1 MRKQLTTI
9 VITILIS
16 LSFAVMRQQPV
27 SATQGK
33 KLNITLIGDSYS
45 AGNGGGGYTGVPNC
59 YRSQHNWAQRYI
71 HWLNHQ
77 GIATTFQNRAC
88 SGSKIEDLHNYRN
101 LETYHKTTLLLGNLT
116 GDSNKLHNTIAQ
128 TGVCKAYTVDDSIE
142 TSLQITNSTYLPRTN
157 QTKVAFKC
165 VQRLRPQLDFVG
177 PETDLVLMTIGGND
191 LDFANIVKQCFFF
204 SNKSFCQNLIRKAN
218 DLLPDLQNHITQT
231 LIKMRARGLRP
242 DAKVVLL
249 GYPLLSINNNH
260 TIGLLP
266 PGYPVA
272 QEIRALGLAGNRA
285 QATAVAADNK
295 QHPGQVTFID
305 TVPRHF
311 TGHEPD
317 PDFFRENPRGWLYE
331 LSGYSLLNVHEFYH
345 LNPLGHAN
353 YAELLRRLPLHN
365 NAKPTTA
372 KSSNID
378 VVFNIDTTGS
388 MRNLLDHAKTNIRSI
403 VEQIRAQSNSAR
415 FAITTFRDFPE
426 RTKESTDYPAK
437 VNLDF
442 SSDIQQIEQTISEL
456 KAAGGGDIP
465 ETVLSGI
472 MSGLNLKWRAG
483 VHKTVIT
490 ITDATPHDPEP
501 ISNLTSA
508 QIIKRSFEVDPA
520 ELYFISLQDNTHSS
534 YTKMA
539 KSTGGQVF
547 RASTEMVSDIL
558 LKSIDQVAGKPHAW
572 INGPYIAKLGQPLE
586 INGAGSYSKVG
597 KIVKYEW
604 DFDSDGQID
613 LTSTQPII
621 THTFH
626 KEHFG
631 LMTLKVTDSA
641 NLTNVANTHL
651 IISQDGDDVPTAVDN
666 CPLVANPDQRDSD
679 QDGIGDLCD
688 ETPGIELPEH
698 NREYF
703 ECLIKQ
709 HFHPE
714 TKCQHLIKES
724 PSAPVQSNDTST
736 PAPTTTNLDSS
747 PWPESPSTASHQ
759 SQPAQR
765 PTPTATTQAITAQPP
780 LPSNTELPLVRVNS
794 PPEAHQQLERIT
806 PKTTDP
812 KWLWISL
819 PIIIASLFGGYLIIQ
834 KLRR

>member
-1 MRKQLTTI
+1 MGKIIGIDLGTTNSCVSVMEGGEPVVIPNSEGGRTTPSI
-9 VITILIS
+9 VGFTS
-16 LSFAVMRQQPV
+16 KDERVVGQP
-27 SATQGK
+27 AKNQM
-33 KLNITLIGDSYS
+33 
-45 AGNGGGGYTGVPNC
+45 
-59 YRSQHNWAQRYI
+59 
-71 HWLNHQ
+71 
-77 GIATTFQNRAC
+77 
-88 SGSKIEDLHNYRN
+88 
-101 LETYHKTTLLLGNLT
+101 
-116 GDSNKLHNTIAQ
+116 
-128 TGVCKAYTVDDSIE
+128 
-142 TSLQITNSTYLPRTN
+142 ITNPERTVYSVKRFIGHRYSELTDELKRVPYKIVPQGEDVRIDIDGKLYST
-157 QTKVAFKC
+157 
-165 VQRLRPQLDFVG
+165 
-177 PETDLVLMTIGGND
+177 
-191 LDFANIVKQCFFF
+191 
-204 SNKSFCQNLIRKAN
+204 
-218 DLLPDLQNHITQT
+218 
-231 LIKMRARGLRP
+231 
-242 DAKVVLL
+242 VVLL

-285 QATAVAADNK
+285 QATAVANDNK

-353 YAELLRRLPLHN
+353 YAELLRRLPLHA

-388 MRNLLDHAKTNIRSI
+388 MHNLLDHAKNNIRSI

-442 SSDIQQIEQTISEL
+442 SSDIQQIEQAISEL

-641 NLTNVANTHL
+641 NLTNIANTHL
-651 IISQDGDDVPTAVDN
+651 IISQDGDDVPAAVDN
-666 CPLVANPDQRDSD
+666 CPLVANPDQRDS
-679 QDGIGDLCD
+679 
-688 ETPGIELPEH
+688 
-698 NREYF
+698 
-703 ECLIKQ
+703 
-709 HFHPE
+709 
-714 TKCQHLIKES
+714 
-724 PSAPVQSNDTST
+724 
-736 PAPTTTNLDSS
+736 
-747 PWPESPSTASHQ
+747 
-759 SQPAQR
+759 
-765 PTPTATTQAITAQPP
+765 
-780 LPSNTELPLVRVNS
+780 
-794 PPEAHQQLERIT
+794 
-806 PKTTDP
+806 
-812 KWLWISL
+812 
-819 PIIIASLFGGYLIIQ
+819 
-834 KLRR
+834 KLRDRKSVV